1 MAKSPSSVISK
12 AKPPPPGHNG
22 HAIYNEILLSLP
34 ANESSTVFAH
44 LEFVDLPTHTIGN
57 ELGETI
63 KDCYFVNSGLFSIL
77 SVLRDGKSVEVGL
90 TGNEGFIG
98 LPLVVGLKTSA
109 ARAIVQIAA
118 TGFRIKAEKMK
129 DVLRQ
134 CPVLEKSLNRYAQ
147 ALAVQSI
154 QVAACNRLHE
164 VEERLARWLLMCQD
178 RIGGDTVPL
187 TQYFLAHMLGTRRA
201 SVTVAAGIL
210 QKAGLITYIR
220 GKVHI
225 VNRQN
230 LEDAACECYETI
242 TQQVRNWKAEA
253 Q

>member
-1 MAKSPSSVISK
+1 MAKNPSSLISK
-12 AKPPPPGHNG
+12 AKPPPGHNG

-34 ANESSTVFAH
+34 ANESSAVFAH

-90 TGNEGFIG
+90 TGKEGFVG

-118 TGFRIKAEKMK
+118 TGFRIKADKMK

-164 VEERLARWLLMCQD
+164 VEERLSRWLLMCQD
-178 RIGGDTVPL
+178 RIGGDNVPL
-187 TQYFLAHMLGTRRA
+187 TQDFLAHMLGTRRA

-242 TQQVRNWKAEA
+242 TQQVRNWKTEA

>member
-1 MAKSPSSVISK
+1 MAKNPSSLTGK

-34 ANESSTVFAH
+34 ANESSAVFAH

-57 ELGETI
+57 ELGEPI
-63 KDCYFVNSGLFSIL
+63 KDCYFPNSGLFSIL

-90 TGNEGFIG
+90 TGKEGFVG

-118 TGFRIKAEKMK
+118 TGFRIKADKMK

-134 CPVLEKSLNRYAQ
+134 CPSLEKSLNRYAQ

-164 VEERLARWLLMCQD
+164 VEERLSRWLLMCQD
-178 RIGGDTVPL
+178 RIGGDNVPL
-187 TQYFLAHMLGTRRA
+187 TQDFLAHMLGTRRA

-210 QKAGLITYIR
+210 QKAGLITYNR
-220 GKVHI
+220 GQVHI
-225 VNRQN
+225 VNRKN

-242 TQQVRNWKAEA
+242 TQQVRNWKTEA

>member
-1 MAKSPSSVISK
+1 MAKSPSSLIGKS
-12 AKPPPPGHNG
+12 KPPLPGHNG
-22 HAIYNEILLSLP
+22 HAIHNEILLSLP
-34 ANESSTVFAH
+34 ANESSAVFAH

-90 TGNEGFIG
+90 TGKEGFVG

-118 TGFRIKAEKMK
+118 TGFRIKADKMK

-164 VEERLARWLLMCQD
+164 VEERLSRWLLMCQD
-178 RIGGDTVPL
+178 RIGGDNVPL
-187 TQYFLAHMLGTRRA
+187 TQDFLAHMLGTRRA

-225 VNRQN
+225 VNRKN

>member
-1 MAKSPSSVISK
+1 MKKNPSSPIGK
-12 AKPPPPGHNG
+12 AKPQPPGHNG

-34 ANESSTVFAH
+34 ANENSTVFAH

-57 ELGETI
+57 ELGEPI
-63 KDCYFVNSGLFSIL
+63 KDCYFPNSGLFSIL

-90 TGNEGFIG
+90 TGKEGFVG

-118 TGFRIKAEKMK
+118 TGFRIKADKMK
-129 DVLRQ
+129 DVLRR
-134 CPVLEKSLNRYAQ
+134 CPVLEKSLNRYSQ

-187 TQYFLAHMLGTRRA
+187 TQDFLAHMLGTRRA

-225 VNRQN
+225 VSRPN
-230 LEDAACECYETI
+230 LEDAACECYEAI